1 MLTYFEDE
9 EFPGSDEQ
17 TDFPTEECEFLSC
30 TFSGLNLSEKSFKN
44 SRLVECTFKN
54 CNLSNI
60 DLTGS
65 SLRDV
70 TFKDC
75 KLVGVNFSNT
85 TSLFE
90 LNFSKCVLH
99 YSVFQELK
107 IQKSFFKACD
117 LKEADFTGSDLKDSS
132 FEEARLQGCQFSR
145 CNLGACDFRGA
156 TEYFIN
162 FENNNVKKS
171 KFSLP
176 EAMTLLNQFDVE
188 IE

>member
-9 EFPGSDEQ
+9 EFTGTEEK
-17 TDFPTEECEFLSC
+17 TEFPTEECEFLSC
-30 TFSGLNLSEKSFKN
+30 TFTGLNLSEKSFKN
-44 SRLVECTFKN
+44 TRLVECSFKN

-70 TFKDC
+70 SFEDC

-85 TSLFE
+85 TSSFE
-90 LNFSKCVLH
+90 LSFHRSVLH
-99 YSVFQELK
+99 YCVFQELK
-107 IQKSFFKACD
+107 IQKSTFKKCD
-117 LKEADFTGSDLKDSS
+117 LKEADFTGSDLKQSNFS
-132 FEEARLQGCQFSR
+132 ETRLQGCHFSR
-145 CNLGACDFRGA
+145 CNLSLCDFREA
-156 TEYFIN
+156 TDYSIN

-176 EAMTLLNQFDVE
+176 EAMTLLDQFDVE